1 LWTQRRRSTRNCHPL
16 DDRSIGTRHQK
27 TPRFRGASPVPA
39 RLRGYRS
46 HGRKLCRERP
56 SLALPLTLGS
66 SVIARAQL
74 LARSACGFRRRMLW
88 PLSIGS
94 RLECPSVQ
102 TASTMHGE
110 TQDSGTPTP
119 RPFRVSIAAART
131 AKVGDLRVSEPLEL
145 EALRVRWL
153 PVATHPNGSMA
164 SECIMVCHS
173 QCRHVGSFKN
183 RCPIARCLERRI
195 AQCKRLPRPLD

>member
-1 LWTQRRRSTRNCHPL
+1 MIDPLERAIKRRQDSVGH
-16 DDRSIGTRHQK
+16 
-27 TPRFRGASPVPA
+27 
-39 RLRGYRS
+39 RLFQPGC
-46 HGRKLCRERP
+46 GDTDLTAAFAGKAA

-88 PLSIGS
+88 PLSIVS

-102 TASTMHGE
+102 TASTIHGE

-119 RPFRVSIAAART
+119 RPFRVSIAAAPT
-131 AKVGDLRVSEPLEL
+131 AKVGDLRASEPLEL

-153 PVATHPNGSMA
+153 PVASHPNGSMA
-164 SECIMVCHS
+164 SECIMVSHS

-183 RCPIARCLERRI
+183 RCPIAHCLERRI
-195 AQCKRLPRPLD
+195 AQCKRSPRPLD